1 MLRQTIKSGSDRT
14 MNTQMNGP
22 DINKSALLIVDM
34 QNDFLHPDGAFGRRA
49 QQHPEAA
56 IDMPFLV
63 GTVPKVKQLADAFRA
78 AGHPVIYIAHVL
90 KPDYSDAQF
99 PFWRLSIPVGGNQ
112 THCVEG
118 TWGAEIVEE
127 LKPNEGEHLVAK
139 KGFGGFSNTP
149 LDTILRAKGVTTCV
163 VAGVTTCV
171 CVSNTV
177 RGGVEFNYR
186 TILVSDATAEV
197 NKEAHEAELKT
208 MNRVF
213 ADVKTTA
220 EVIGMLC
227 RGMGNA
233 GHHVT

>member
-1 MLRQTIKSGSDRT
+1 MSSET
-14 MNTQMNGP
+14 MGP
-22 DINKSALLIVDM
+22 DISKSALLIVDM
-34 QNDFLHPDGAFGRRA
+34 QNDFLHPDGSFGRRA
-49 QQHPEAA
+49 VAHPEAG

-63 GTVPKVKQLADAFRA
+63 ATVPNVRRLSDAFRA
-78 AGHPVIYIAHVL
+78 ADRPVIYIAHVL

-99 PFWRLSIPVGGNQ
+99 PYWRLGLPVGGNQ

-118 TWGAEIVEE
+118 TWGADIVDE
-127 LKPNEGEHLVAK
+127 LKPHEGEHLIAK

-149 LDTILRAKGVTTCV
+149 LDTTLRNMGVTTCV
-163 VAGVTTCV
+163 VTGVTTCV

-177 RGGVEFNYR
+177 RGGVEHNYR

-197 NKEAHEAELKT
+197 NRDAHEAELKT

-220 EVIGMLC
+220 EVMTLLAE
-227 RGMGNA
+227 MS
-233 GHHVT
+233 T